1 MEGCFMFQ
9 WEGGFFLRWE
19 GFIFKWKAIGFG
31 RRVFEK
37 NHKMGV
43 GAPPPC
49 PPTMGNSGVC
59 VCVRVCVC
67 VCVFVYVCV
76 CGLLGKI
83 A

>member
-9 WEGGFFLRWE
+9 WEGGFFFRWE
-19 GFIFKWKAIGFG
+19 GFIFKWGGIGFG

-43 GAPPPC
+43 GAPPMSPHNGKPWC
-49 PPTMGNSGVC
+49 AC
-59 VCVRVCVC
+59 ACVCVC
-67 VCVFVYVCV
+67 VCVCLCMCV